1 MELFGRCGLVEEV
14 RQWGWGWALLFQ
26 KPTTFPV
33 STQLPVPATMSD
45 ACDDVIPC
53 HDGDLCPG
61 GLGHGVLSQ
70 QQKNN

>member
-1 MELFGRCGLVEEV
+1 VEEV